1 MDQLKDVR
9 FLQLDAALKLEWSA
23 IRSAVQSTVASAT
36 NIRELLESGEDRQ
49 KSDAA
54 IRSLIERNRSTLFVG
69 IQKTGSENSD
79 EVLSATLSIDESSPA
94 TTMLFVA
101 DDMAAAACPASDF
114 VVKAVDAAKLPEMA
128 QEFRVALVYDVAR
141 QDGKIQKFELVDS
154 ERMAKIM
161 TKKD

>member
-23 IRSAVQSTVASAT
+23 IRSVVQSTVASAT

-94 TTMLFVA
+94 TMLFVA